1 MLVFALQF
9 SRCARRDVEA
19 KDIDPGQSRGNGQ
32 CLPHVTAA
40 EASHCWPASYWGV
53 EGNSL
58 KMEEKTRAVERLMV
72 KR

>member
-9 SRCARRDVEA
+9 SRSARHDVEA
-19 KDIDPGQSRGNGQ
+19 NNTHPENSGHASSACHTSQQRTPTPNGAG
-32 CLPHVTAA
+32 LML
-40 EASHCWPASYWGV
+40 GV

-58 KMEEKTRAVERLMV
+58 KMEEKTRAAERLMV

>member
-9 SRCARRDVEA
+9 SRCARHDVEA
-19 KDIDPGQSRGNGQ
+19 KTLEPVARFERQ

-40 EASHCWPASYWGV
+40 EASHCWPASCWAWRDD
-53 EGNSL
+53 SL
-58 KMEEKTRAVERLMV
+58 KMEEKTRAADQPMV

>member
-1 MLVFALQF
+1 LLAGLVL
-9 SRCARRDVEA
+9 
-19 KDIDPGQSRGNGQ
+19 
-32 CLPHVTAA
+32 
-40 EASHCWPASYWGV
+40 GV